1 MLLDGLVQ
9 FEWQFCA
16 LVLGNVVGGRES
28 LISHSEYW
36 NTRNYIQ
43 IRKKN

>member
-16 LVLGNVVGGRES
+16 LLLGNVGGWREQGGES

-36 NTRNYIQ
+36 NTRNYIN
-43 IRKKN
+43 R